1 MNIGSLLPRHARY
14 RPEHLAFIVGKERLN
29 FLELNSRVNRLSN
42 ALLDSGIRKGQK
54 MATVLPNCEEL
65 MLLYWAAA
73 KTGIVIVPGSP
84 LLQASGL
91 ATLLRDSDTVVVFAD
106 AEFAETLNNIK
117 NELPAIQ
124 NEHWVILGESKINS
138 GFKKYSDFIAEASTD
153 EPPDA
158 QLCDDDVYNIM
169 YSSGTT
175 GAPKGI
181 VHTHYVRANYCT
193 HFASAWRMTPES
205 IVLHAGAI
213 VFNGA
218 MLDLMPWMF
227 LGATYI
233 LHHYFDAGA
242 VLAAVEKE
250 KVTHMVMVP
259 AQITALLNHPDF
271 DAEKLRS
278 LEMLQNVG
286 APLLLEYKHK
296 LNEIL
301 PGIFYELYGVTEG
314 FFSHLDRDDALRKV
328 GSVGAAPPFIDIK
341 VLRENGEECK
351 AGEVGEICGR
361 GPMMMSGYYK
371 QPELTKKTIVKG
383 WLHSGDLGYLDEDG
397 FLFLVDR
404 VKDMIIS
411 GGVNVFP
418 KDIEEVIIQH
428 PAVAEVSVFGVPDKK
443 WGETPIAAI
452 IFHHAQKL
460 SQDELIKW
468 TNERVD
474 AKFQRISAVV
484 IYDSFPRNVAG
495 KTLKREMRD
504 SYINK

>member
-91 ATLLRDSDTVVVFAD
+91 ATLLRDSDTEVVFAD

-124 NEHWVILGESKINS
+124 DEHWILLGESKINS
-138 GFKKYSDFIAEASTD
+138 GFKKYSDFIAEASKD

-495 KTLKREMRD
+495 KTLKREMRE

>member
-14 RPEHLAFIVGKERLN
+14 RPEHLAFVVGKERLN

-328 GSVGAAPPFIDIK
+328 GSVGAAPPFIDII

-351 AGEVGEICGR
+351 ADEVGEICGR

-460 SQDELIKW
+460 SQNELIKW

>member
-14 RPEHLAFIVGKERLN
+14 RPEHLAFVVGKERLN

-328 GSVGAAPPFIDIK
+328 GSVGAAPPFIDII
-341 VLRENGEECK
+341 VLRENGEECN

-371 QPELTKKTIVKG
+371 QPELTKKTIVNG

-460 SQDELIKW
+460 SQNELIKW

-495 KTLKREMRD
+495 KTLKREMRE

>member
-91 ATLLRDSDTVVVFAD
+91 ATLLRDSDTEVVFAD

-124 NEHWVILGESKINS
+124 DEHWILLGESKINS

-474 AKFQRISAVV
+474 AKFQRIAAVV

>member
-91 ATLLRDSDTVVVFAD
+91 ATLLRDSDTEVVFAD

-138 GFKKYSDFIAEASTD
+138 GFKKYSDFIAEASKD

-474 AKFQRISAVV
+474 AKFQRIAAVV

>member
-14 RPEHLAFIVGKERLN
+14 RAERLAFVIGEERLN
-29 FLELNSRVNRLSN
+29 FLELNNRVNSLAN
-42 ALLDSGIRKGQK
+42 ALLSSGICKGQK
-54 MATVLPNCEEL
+54 MATVLSNCEEL

-84 LLQASGL
+84 LLQESGL
-91 ATLLRDSDTVVVFAD
+91 KTLLRDSDSVIVFAD
-106 AEFAETLNNIK
+106 AEFTETLMKFK
-117 NELPAIQ
+117 NDLSEIQ
-124 NEHWVILGESKINS
+124 KQHWILIGESKTTS
-138 GFKKYSDFIAEASTD
+138 GFTAFQDYIAESSMS

-158 QLCDDDVYNIM
+158 DLTDDDVYNIM

-193 HFASAWRMTPES
+193 HFASAWRMSPES

-233 LHHYFDAGA
+233 LHHSFDAGA
-242 VLAAVEKE
+242 VLAAIEKE

-259 AQITALLNHPDF
+259 AQIIALLNHPDF
-271 DAEKLRS
+271 EPEKLRS

-296 LNEIL
+296 LNEVL

-314 FFSHLDRDDALRKV
+314 FFSHLDRDDAIRKV

-341 VLRENGEECK
+341 ILQENGEECEH
-351 AGEVGEICGR
+351 GEIGEICGR
-361 GPMMMSGYYK
+361 SPMMMTGYYK

-443 WGETPIAAI
+443 WGETPIAAV
-452 IFHHAQKL
+452 IFHHGQIVTQK
-460 SQDELIKW
+460 ELISW

-474 AKFQRISAVV
+474 AKFQRIADVQ
-484 IYDSFPRNVAG
+484 IHESFPRNVAG

-504 SYINK
+504 SYINN

>member
-14 RPEHLAFIVGKERLN
+14 RPEHLAFVVGKERLN

-474 AKFQRISAVV
+474 AKFQRIAAVV

>member
-1 MNIGSLLPRHARY
+1 MNIGSLLPRHAIFRAK
-14 RPEHLAFIVGKERLN
+14 HLAFVIGKERLN
-29 FLELNSRVNRLSN
+29 FNELNSRVNKLSN
-42 ALLDSGIRKGQK
+42 ALLAAGIRKGQK

-84 LLQASGL
+84 LLQDSGIITML
-91 ATLLRDSDTVVVFAD
+91 QDSDSVIVFAD
-106 AEFAETLNNIK
+106 ETFKETICKIKKNI
-117 NELPAIQ
+117 PTIQ
-124 NEHWVILGESKINS
+124 NENWIIVGEKNITAEFVIYKNFI
-138 GFKKYSDFIAEASTD
+138 SDSTNE

-158 QLCDDDVYNIM
+158 ELDDKDIYNIM

-175 GAPKGI
+175 GTPKGI

-233 LHHYFDAGA
+233 LHKKFNAGE
-242 VLAAVEKE
+242 VIKTIKTE

-259 AQITALLNHPDF
+259 AQISEFLNHPDF
-271 DAEKLRS
+271 SPNILNS
-278 LEMLQNVG
+278 LEMILSVG

-296 LNEIL
+296 INEVL

-314 FFSHLDRDDALRKV
+314 FFSHLDREDAIRKV

-341 VLRENGEECK
+341 VLKENGTECK
-351 AGEVGEICGR
+351 PKEIGEICGR
-361 GPMMMSGYYK
+361 GPMMMKGYYK
-371 QPELTKKTIVKG
+371 KPELTKKAIVNG
-383 WLHSGDLGYLDEDG
+383 WLHSGDMGYLDEEG

-404 VKDMIIS
+404 LKDMIIS
-411 GGVNVFP
+411 GGVNIYP
-418 KDIEEVIIQH
+418 KDIEEIIIKH
-428 PAVAEVSVFGVPDKK
+428 PAIAEVSVFGVPDKK
-443 WGETPIAAI
+443 WGETPIAAV
-452 IFHHAQKL
+452 IFHQSKKV
-460 SQDELIKW
+460 SKQELISW
-468 TNERVD
+468 TNNRVN
-474 AKFQRISAVV
+474 AKFQRITDVK
-484 IYDSFPRNVAG
+484 IFDSFPRNVAG
-495 KTLKREMRD
+495 KTLKREMRE
-504 SYINK
+504 SYTKK

>member
-91 ATLLRDSDTVVVFAD
+91 ATLLRDSDTEVVFAD

-124 NEHWVILGESKINS
+124 DEHWILLGESKINS
-138 GFKKYSDFIAEASTD
+138 GFKKYSDFIAEASKD

-474 AKFQRISAVV
+474 AKFQRIAAVV

>member
-91 ATLLRDSDTVVVFAD
+91 ATLLRDSDTEVVFAD

-124 NEHWVILGESKINS
+124 DEHWILLGESKINS
-138 GFKKYSDFIAEASTD
+138 GFKKYSDFIAEASKD

-371 QPELTKKTIVKG
+371 QPELTKKTIVNG

-474 AKFQRISAVV
+474 AKFQRIAAVV

>member
-1 MNIGSLLPRHARY
+1 
-14 RPEHLAFIVGKERLN
+14 
-29 FLELNSRVNRLSN
+29 
-42 ALLDSGIRKGQK
+42 
-54 MATVLPNCEEL
+54 
-65 MLLYWAAA
+65 
-73 KTGIVIVPGSP
+73 
-84 LLQASGL
+84 
-91 ATLLRDSDTVVVFAD
+91 
-106 AEFAETLNNIK
+106 
-117 NELPAIQ
+117 
-124 NEHWVILGESKINS
+124 
-138 GFKKYSDFIAEASTD
+138 
-153 EPPDA
+153 
-158 QLCDDDVYNIM
+158 M

-474 AKFQRISAVV
+474 AKFQRIAAVV